1 MSVVICVLCSLHKSW
16 GENEELLQAGMDLH
30 GVAILM
36 TLAKPA
42 RAQVPA
48 DGSQKFLQ
56 TCVVRSGNPHYLP
69 EVTAKALVVDF
80 GVRQPG
86 LEAQLLD
93 TIVRHERPDLDQ
105 QKGELVVK
113 VAQGKQTQVG
123 CRELRSLDMS

>member
-1 MSVVICVLCSLHKSW
+1 M
-16 GENEELLQAGMDLH
+16 H
-30 GVAILM
+30 GLS
-36 TLAKPA
+36 P
-42 RAQVPA
+42 
-48 DGSQKFLQ
+48 
-56 TCVVRSGNPHYLP
+56 GNPHYLP

-113 VAQGKQTQVG
+113 VAQGKQTQVS
-123 CRELRSLDMS
+123 CWMLWKWHPARLASELLQPR

>member
-1 MSVVICVLCSLHKSW
+1 
-16 GENEELLQAGMDLH
+16 MDCQVEFIQEFI
-30 GVAILM
+30 GGIL
-36 TLAKPA
+36 A
-42 RAQVPA
+42 
-48 DGSQKFLQ
+48 
-56 TCVVRSGNPHYLP
+56 SGNPHYLP

-113 VAQGKQTQVG
+113 VAQGKQTQVWKHAPSNPQF
-123 CRELRSLDMS
+123 LPFIT